1 MIYPPEFED
10 KLGFS
15 KIREKLKQYCLKDT
29 AKQIVDKEVCFS
41 GNRMQILKK
50 GEETNEFSQII
61 QFAEGF
67 PGLDYYDLLPVFKH
81 IAIEGSYILTQQ
93 LLELRISLE
102 NIKELKGFFDSTERD
117 DFPRLKKIV
126 NEIEFDKDI
135 LKEIYRIIDEK
146 ARIKD
151 NASSRLKEIRTELH
165 QSEKQKAKQER
176 QLLKDLISKG
186 IVDKNTQFTI
196 RNDRAVVPVLA
207 HNKKQV
213 QGFTHDVSSTG
224 QTAYIEPTVLFEL
237 NNKIKSLEN
246 EEEREIIKILSSFTD
261 FLRPHIEWLRDN
273 ISLLALLDLIAAK
286 AKYAIG
292 CNAQLIRIEDKRY
305 ISWTKA
311 RHPLLEAHLAEQGKK
326 IVPNDIEIN
335 DDERI
340 IIISGPNAG
349 GKSVCLQSVALLQYM
364 LQCGLLIPVDSSSSS
379 GVFSSIFLDMGD
391 DQSIEDDLS
400 TYSSHLINM
409 RKFTEEANDNSLFLI
424 DEFGTGTEPQIGGA
438 IAESILEEL
447 YKKGAFG
454 IITTHYANLKL
465 MADRFDGIKNAAML
479 FDQKKM
485 EALFMLQKGKPGSS
499 FAFEIASKT
508 GLGKEIIDNAK
519 EKTGVSQLD
528 FEQQLNQLEGEKR
541 ELEEKLESV
550 SKTED
555 ALNEMVAEYKEKNA
569 LLEEKRKAVLYAAK
583 QQAKKILDDA
593 NKRIENAVF
602 EIKKTEADKENTKK
616 LRKDI
621 EERRE
626 LLQESIDRQVQK
638 TAESR
643 PKEQFS
649 IGQLVRVVSKDAV
662 GEIVE
667 LRNKQALIGFGD
679 VKILFPFSDLLVE
692 KKDNRQK
699 VQYEK
704 YGKILDD
711 INTKK
716 ALFKREIDVRGK
728 RVEEVITEVE
738 KYIDDAILLSV
749 KNVRILHGKG
759 TGALRIAIR
768 ETLQAT
774 PEVKRY
780 KDEHVDFGGY
790 GITVVEIE

>member
-15 KIREKLKQYCLKDT
+15 KIRERLNQYCLKDT
-29 AKQIVDKEVCFS
+29 AKKLLDKEVCFS
-41 GNRMQILKK
+41 GNREQILKK
-50 GEETNEFSQII
+50 LEETNEFSQII

-81 IAIEGSYILTQQ
+81 LGIKGSYILTQQ

-102 NIKELKGFFDSTERD
+102 NIKELKGFFDATERE

-135 LKEIYRIIDEK
+135 LKEIYRIVDEK

-151 NASSRLKEIRTELH
+151 NASTRLKEIRNELH
-165 QSEKQKAKQER
+165 QSEKQKGKQER

-186 IVDKNTQFTI
+186 VVDKNTQFTI

-237 NNKIKSLEN
+237 NNKIKALEK
-246 EEEREIIKILSSFTD
+246 EEEREIITILIAFTD

-273 ISLLALLDLIAAK
+273 ISLLAFLDLIAAK

-311 RHPLLEAHLAEQGKK
+311 RHPLLEAHLAEQNKK

-409 RKFTEEANDNSLFLI
+409 RKFTEEANSNSLFLI

-438 IAESILEEL
+438 IAESILESL
-447 YKKGAFG
+447 YQKGAFG

-465 MADRFDGIKNAAML
+465 MADRYDGIKNAAML

-485 EALFMLQKGKPGSS
+485 EALFVLQKGKPGSS

-508 GLGKEIIDNAK
+508 GLGKDIIDNAK
-519 EKTGVSQLD
+519 EKTGASQLD
-528 FEQQLNQLEGEKR
+528 FEQQLNQLEAEKH
-541 ELEEKLESV
+541 ELEEKLYAV
-550 SKTED
+550 SGKEK
-555 ALNEMVAEYKEKNA
+555 ALNEMLAEYKEKIA
-569 LLEEKRKAVLYAAK
+569 LLEQKRKAVLYAAK
-583 QQAKKILDDA
+583 QQAQKILDDA
-593 NKRIENAVF
+593 NKSIENAVF
-602 EIKKTEADKENTKK
+602 EIKKSEADKEKTKK
-616 LRKDI
+616 IRKEI
-621 EERRE
+621 NEKRE
-626 LLQESIDRQVQK
+626 LLEEAIERQE
-638 TAESR
+638 
-643 PKEQFS
+643 PKASKKEMDKGLA
-649 IGQLVRVVSKDAV
+649 IGQLVRVLSRDAV

-667 LRNKQALIGFGD
+667 LRSKQALVAFGSMN
-679 VKILFPFSDLLVE
+679 ILFPYTDLVGE
-692 KKDNRQK
+692 KKDEK
-699 VQYEK
+699 DKTHYKK
-704 YGKILDD
+704 YGKILEN
-711 INTKK
+711 INAKK
-716 ALFKREIDVRGK
+716 AVFSPELDLRGK
-728 RVEEVITEVE
+728 RVEEAITEVE
-738 KYIDDAILLSV
+738 KYIDDAILLSI
-749 KNVRILHGKG
+749 KSVRILHGKG
-759 TGALRIAIR
+759 TGALRVAIR
-768 ETLQAT
+768 ELLHAT

-780 KDEHVDFGGY
+780 KDEHVERGGQ
-790 GITVVEIE
+790 GITLVEME